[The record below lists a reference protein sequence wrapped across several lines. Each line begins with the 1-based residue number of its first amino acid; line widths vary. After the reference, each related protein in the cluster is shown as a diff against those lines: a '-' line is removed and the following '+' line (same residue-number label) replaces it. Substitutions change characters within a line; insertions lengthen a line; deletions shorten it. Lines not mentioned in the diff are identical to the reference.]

1 MHREAWCWTAALAGG
16 AVLWLVAAKFGGR
29 REAWDAPLYWN
40 VAYPLSIGLAGG
52 LGYWVPEKPWRWGVA
67 VMLAQALALLAS
79 GSGMNLLPLGLIVF
93 AVLAL
98 PPMGVAALMAR
109 LRLRGRNL

>member
-1 MHREAWCWTAALAGG
+1 
-16 AVLWLVAAKFGGR
+16 
-29 REAWDAPLYWN
+29 
-40 VAYPLSIGLAGG
+40 
-52 LGYWVPEKPWRWGVA
+52 
-67 VMLAQALALLAS
+67 
-79 GSGMNLLPLGLIVF
+79 MNLLPLGLIVF